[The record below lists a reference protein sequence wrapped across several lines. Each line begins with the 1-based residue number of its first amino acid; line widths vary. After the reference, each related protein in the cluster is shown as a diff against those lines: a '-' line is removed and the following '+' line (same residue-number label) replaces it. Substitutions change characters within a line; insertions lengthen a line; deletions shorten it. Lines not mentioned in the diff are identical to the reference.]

1 MSIRLKLTI
10 VYTSLLVGSIILIG
24 ISIFQLQKNQTIFLL
39 KGEITQ
45 TSIGI
50 MNALTNPRQNMIPP
64 ERIESSQSG
73 SSDSTPDDGSP
84 SFPDYSGIQAS
95 PANTEG
101 YPPSNPED
109 QSQFQ
114 PGPFKDRSPEI
125 FDQML
130 QSETD
135 KVFDIVNILDL
146 EENFIYNPIQ
156 RNIQSIP
163 ITEESRAVLNQTIKP
178 VWQPTYVDNTPYL
191 VEISPILEND
201 EIVGYLQVART
212 LTTVNDY
219 LKSLVTI
226 MLGFGIGA
234 VIISIFMGWF
244 ISGLTLK
251 TIDRITQTAGEI
263 GEEQDFSKRVNYS
276 GPKDEIGRLVETFNS
291 MLEKLQAAYERM
303 KYSLNQQRNFVAD
316 VSHELRTPL
325 TTIRGNLALLDSPKS
340 INETDRKEIISDMIE
355 ETDRLTKL
363 VNELLILARA
373 DLEEK
378 LYLKPLLVRPVVE
391 EAVRQLSVLDPA
403 REIRISIPD
412 NLQILSERTKLKQLF
427 IIFLD
432 NALKHSKGNIE
443 IEAETD
449 VSNVVISIIDHG
461 EGIPKEEINRIF
473 ERFYQSG
480 QSRYRTGNGLGLPI
494 AVSLAK
500 SLNGTIDVMSI
511 PDVKTAFRIHL
522 KLA

>member
-1 MSIRLKLTI
+1 
-10 VYTSLLVGSIILIG
+10 
-24 ISIFQLQKNQTIFLL
+24 
-39 KGEITQ
+39 
-45 TSIGI
+45 
-50 MNALTNPRQNMIPP
+50 
-64 ERIESSQSG
+64 
-73 SSDSTPDDGSP
+73 
-84 SFPDYSGIQAS
+84 
-95 PANTEG
+95 
-101 YPPSNPED
+101 
-109 QSQFQ
+109 
-114 PGPFKDRSPEI
+114 
-125 FDQML
+125 ML

-325 TTIRGNLALLDSPKS
+325 TTIAGIWHCWTHRKQSMKQTEKKS
-340 INETDRKEIISDMIE
+340 S
-355 ETDRLTKL
+355 LT
-363 VNELLILARA
+363 
-373 DLEEK
+373 
-378 LYLKPLLVRPVVE
+378 
-391 EAVRQLSVLDPA
+391 
-403 REIRISIPD
+403 
-412 NLQILSERTKLKQLF
+412 
-427 IIFLD
+427 
-432 NALKHSKGNIE
+432 
-443 IEAETD
+443 
-449 VSNVVISIIDHG
+449 
-461 EGIPKEEINRIF
+461 
-473 ERFYQSG
+473 
-480 QSRYRTGNGLGLPI
+480 
-494 AVSLAK
+494 
-500 SLNGTIDVMSI
+500 
-511 PDVKTAFRIHL
+511 
-522 KLA
+522 

>member
-1 MSIRLKLTI
+1 
-10 VYTSLLVGSIILIG
+10 
-24 ISIFQLQKNQTIFLL
+24 
-39 KGEITQ
+39 
-45 TSIGI
+45 
-50 MNALTNPRQNMIPP
+50 
-64 ERIESSQSG
+64 
-73 SSDSTPDDGSP
+73 
-84 SFPDYSGIQAS
+84 
-95 PANTEG
+95 
-101 YPPSNPED
+101 
-109 QSQFQ
+109 
-114 PGPFKDRSPEI
+114 
-125 FDQML
+125 ML

-135 KVFDIVNILDL
+135 QVFDVVNILDL

-156 RNIQSIP
+156 RNIQPIP
-163 ITEESRAVLNQTIKP
+163 ISEESRTALKQTIKP
-178 VWQPTYVDNTPYL
+178 VWQPTYVGNIPYL

-226 MLGFGIGA
+226 MVQFGIGA
-234 VIISIFMGWF
+234 LIISMVMGWF

-251 TIDRITQTAGEI
+251 SIDRITQTASEI
-263 GEEQDFSKRVNYS
+263 GEEQDFSKRVSYS

-325 TTIRGNLALLDSPKS
+325 TTIRGNLALLDSPKA
-340 INETDRKEIISDMIE
+340 IDEADRKEIIHDMIE

-378 LYLKPLLVRPVVE
+378 LYLRPLLVRPVIE
-391 EAVRQLSVLDPA
+391 EAVRQLSVLDPS
-403 REIRISIPD
+403 REIRISVPD
-412 NLQILSERTKLKQLF
+412 NLQILSERTKLKQLI

-443 IEAETD
+443 IETETD
-449 VSNVVISIIDHG
+449 DSNVVISIIDHG

-473 ERFYQSG
+473 ERFYRSG
-480 QSRYRTGNGLGLPI
+480 QSSYQTGQGLGLPI

-500 SLNGTIDVMSI
+500 SLNGTVDVMSI